1 METAAYVYLLAGI
14 ALLFVVARYA
24 RDLRRRRTL
33 GRFAS
38 VLDPENRLWLE
49 RLALNAAAHH
59 EVVRG
64 STDEA
69 HKLWPEDAQA
79 ARARLRLACDQ
90 IERVSLPTLHET
102 LRVLRELARTVKVF
116 PPPRPLAV
124 AAYEILRTR
133 GWAAL
138 LALVQWLGLTGQ
150 ERVRVRLWFV
160 RRAFATAA
168 RVYLG
173 TAVLV
178 VEHGFGR
185 PWYPTLDAAV
195 SDMKTAHDETLV
207 TARHV
212 LDAVARWREYRAQRR
227 A

>member
-1 METAAYVYLLAGI
+1 MGSEAWVP
-14 ALLFVVARYA
+14 ALFVVVSAFVVARYA
-24 RDLRRRRTL
+24 RDLRRRHTL

-49 RLALNAAAHH
+49 RLALSAAAHD

-69 HKLWPEDAQA
+69 CRLWPEDAEA
-79 ARARLRLACDQ
+79 ARQRLRLACDQ
-90 IERVSLPTLHET
+90 IERVSLPRLHET
-102 LRVLRELARTVKVF
+102 LRVLGELARTVKIF

-138 LALVQWLGLTGQ
+138 VALVQWLGLTGQ
-150 ERVRVRLWFV
+150 ECVRLRLWFV
-160 RRAFATAA
+160 KRAFVTAA

-173 TAVLV
+173 TAVLA

-195 SDMKTAHDETLV
+195 NDMKTAHDETIV
-207 TARHV
+207 TAGHIH
-212 LDAVARWREYRAQRR
+212 DAVARWREYRAQRH